1 MLQAFS
7 RSGRVLLLP
16 VAASLLWLG
25 LTLGLYRQAVRV
37 DEAHRLELEHTR
49 LSTVAQQLMDA
60 RNWNA
65 AHGGVYVPQSALGKP
80 NPWLPPR
87 ERTLRT
93 VDGRVLVLMN
103 PAYMSRQLAERNTEP
118 GINISIIS
126 GRPLRPENRA
136 DAWEGE
142 ALTQCT
148 DGRREI
154 FSPPS
159 ENGQGRLRLLS
170 VLIAQQSCLRCHVDS
185 KVGEVLGGISVS
197 QEAEPYLS
205 NAAQQQRNMRLLYAL
220 LGVTGVL
227 GIGGLTLNLV
237 RRRWQAEE
245 TSRVKSAFMARLS
258 HDMRTPLTAI
268 LGMSELLQRQHTS
281 EKEKKRALRYL
292 IQAGGALLEMVSDV
306 TDHAALEQG
315 GMALHEGPFNPRESL
330 LQCLDIY
337 RPAAEAKG
345 IALSLEVDESVPK
358 VLEGDS
364 FRLRQA
370 LGNLVSNAVKFT
382 SRGTVSVQADAKP
395 QSHDRLLLHIRVE
408 DSGPGLSPG
417 ESEQIF
423 ESFQRGAHAGGKPGT
438 GLGLNIVRTIARRM
452 GGDIRVTS
460 SPGRGCCFCLEVCL
474 RRPPESGLNHEQ
486 EPSHIGAA
494 GQGAA
499 TAVRSLPESSS
510 ACLPGALAGKRILVA
525 EDNKA
530 NRYYLERLLRQ
541 DGARVRMTEDGAD
554 VLAALKDGPWDLV
567 VLDARM
573 PGLDGLDVLE
583 RIRHGRAGAPSDQTV
598 VLYTAALSAE
608 DLQRCD
614 HLAPDA
620 MLLKP
625 MSFAELRSRLAQAL
639 RSQTGDC
646 HAGHTQGPDPEAP
659 ACATEEIL
667 SRKRAA
673 AEPVWDREGAVA
685 AMDGDEALLK
695 DLLAV
700 LHEDLRIKQK
710 ELTQAA
716 AAKDATS
723 IRRLA
728 HACRNSAGTMRLMR
742 LRTAAAQAE
751 KAKEAQLSA
760 SVTCLQTALAEA
772 LAALQEAEEQKKGER
787 A

>member
-7 RSGRVLLLP
+7 RPGRVLFLP

-65 AHGGVYVPQSALGKP
+65 AHGGVYVPESALGKP
-80 NPWLPPR
+80 NPWLPSS

-118 GINISIIS
+118 GISISIIS

-136 DAWEGE
+136 DAWEGG

-154 FSPPS
+154 FSPPF

-170 VLIAQQSCLRCHVDS
+170 VLIAQQSCLRCHIDS

-197 QEAEPYLS
+197 QEAEPYLRS
-205 NAAQQQRNMRLLYAL
+205 AAQQERNMRLLYVL

-227 GIGGLTLNLV
+227 GIGGLTLNLA

-268 LGMSELLQRQHTS
+268 LGMSELLQRQDTP

-292 IQAGGALLEMVSDV
+292 LQAGGALLEMVSDV

-315 GMALHEGPFNPRESL
+315 SMALHESPFNPRENL
-330 LQCLDIY
+330 AQCLDIY

-345 IALSLEVDESVPK
+345 IALSLAVHASVP
-358 VLEGDS
+358 VALEGDS

-382 SRGTVSVQADAKP
+382 SRGTVSVNADATS
-395 QSHDRLLLHIRVE
+395 QSHGRLLLRIQVE

-417 ESEQIF
+417 ESKQIF

-438 GLGLNIVRTIARRM
+438 GLGLNIARTIARRM
-452 GGDIRVTS
+452 GGDIRVAS
-460 SPGRGCCFCLEVCL
+460 APGKGCCFSLEVSL
-474 RRPPESGLNHEQ
+474 RRLPESALIPKQ
-486 EPSHIGAA
+486 EHSHMGAA

-499 TAVRSLPESSS
+499 VRRLPESSS
-510 ACLPGALAGKRILVA
+510 APWAGALAGRSILVA
-525 EDNKA
+525 EDNMA
-530 NRYYLERLLRQ
+530 SRYYLERLLKRE
-541 DGARVRMTEDGAD
+541 GARVRMTEDGES

-573 PGLDGLDVLE
+573 PRLDGLEVLE
-583 RIRHGRAGAPSDQTV
+583 RIRHGRAGAPWDQTV
-598 VLYTAALSAE
+598 ILYTAALSAE
-608 DLQRCD
+608 DRQRCD
-614 HLAPDA
+614 ALAPDA
-620 MLLKP
+620 VLLKP
-625 MSFAELRSRLAQAL
+625 MTFAKLRCRLAQAL
-639 RSQTGDC
+639 RPQTADC
-646 HAGHTQGPDPEAP
+646 RAEQRQGADPAAP
-659 ACATEEIL
+659 CATEEIM
-667 SRKRAA
+667 SQKSVT
-673 AEPVWDREGAVA
+673 AEPVWDREGAAA
-685 AMDGDEALLK
+685 AMDGDEALLQQ
-695 DLLAV
+695 LLAV
-700 LHEDLRIKQK
+700 LHEDLRAKQE
-710 ELTQAA
+710 ELRRAVA
-716 AAKDATS
+716 LKDATTM
-723 IRRLA
+723 RRLA
-728 HACRNSAGTMRLMR
+728 HACKNSAGTMRLMR

-751 KAKEAQLSA
+751 KAKEAELA
-760 SVTCLQTALAEA
+760 TAAACLRAALAEA
-772 LAALQEAEEQKKGER
+772 LAALQEAEEQKRGER